1 MKQISLKGFSYAQIE
16 ELLKKPAFDE
26 VVVSEGIKKRIKE
39 TFGEELTPE
48 DVVGRIVTEIRK
60 KGDKALLDYIR
71 KIEGTEVNS
80 VSDLEVGEEEWEAG
94 IAAADPLIVAALQ
107 RAADN
112 VLRFHQEQKTGSW
125 SSGRGSASLVGQRTV
140 PMATVGLY
148 IPGGTASYPSSV
160 LMTAIPAKVAG
171 VRQTIMVVPP
181 AKDGSVSPYVLA
193 AARIAGVHRIF
204 RIGGAQ
210 AVAAMAFGTET
221 VPRADKIVGPG
232 NLFVTLAKKMV
243 YGHCDI
249 DMLAGPSEIMIVAD
263 RQADARYVA
272 ADLLS
277 QAEHDELAGCILVTD
292 STDLAMQ
299 VQAEVERQ
307 LSLLPRQATARA
319 ALEKQGMILVA
330 ETQDQMLWCVNS
342 AAPEHLELLLAN
354 AERFLDGVH
363 HAGAVF
369 IGPYSPE
376 PLGDYY
382 AGPSHVLPTGG
393 TARFASVLNVDTFM
407 KKMSV
412 ICYSAE
418 DLAAVA
424 QDVIALAETEGLQAH
439 AQAIRVRS
447 EKRV

>member
-1 MKQISLKGFSYAQIE
+1 MKQISLRGFSFAQIE

-26 VVVSEGIKKRIKE
+26 VAVSEGVKGRIRD
-39 TFGEELTPE
+39 TFGEELAPE
-48 DVVGRIVTEIRK
+48 DIVKRIVTDIRK
-60 KGDKALLDYIR
+60 KGDMALLEYVS
-71 KIEGTEVNS
+71 KIEGANINAAA
-80 VSDLEVGEEEWEAG
+80 DLEVSKEEWEAG
-94 IAAADPLIVAALQ
+94 IASADSSIVAALQ

-112 VLRFHQEQKTGSW
+112 VRRFHEEQKTGNW
-125 SSGRGSASLVGQRTV
+125 SSPRGSSSWVGQRSV
-140 PMATVGLY
+140 PMTNVGLY
-148 IPGGTASYPSSV
+148 VPGGTASYPSSV
-160 LMTAIPAKVAG
+160 LMSAIPAKVAG
-171 VRQTIMVVPP
+171 VRQLVMTVPP
-181 AKDGSVSPYVLA
+181 AKNGTVSPYVLA
-193 AARIAGVHRIF
+193 AARIAGVNRIF

-221 VPRADKIVGPG
+221 VPKVDKIVGPG

-292 STDLAMQ
+292 SADLARQ
-299 VQAEVERQ
+299 VQEEIERQ
-307 LSLLPRQATARA
+307 LALLPRQATARV
-319 ALEKQGMILVA
+319 ALDKQGMILLV
-330 ETQDQMLWCVNS
+330 ETLEQMLWCVNS
-342 AAPEHLELLLAN
+342 AAPEHLELLLADP
-354 AERFLDGVH
+354 EIFLDGVYN
-363 HAGAVF
+363 AGAVF
-369 IGPYSPE
+369 VGPYSPE

-424 QDVIALAETEGLQAH
+424 DDVTALAETEGLQAH
-439 AQAIRVRS
+439 AQAVRVRS